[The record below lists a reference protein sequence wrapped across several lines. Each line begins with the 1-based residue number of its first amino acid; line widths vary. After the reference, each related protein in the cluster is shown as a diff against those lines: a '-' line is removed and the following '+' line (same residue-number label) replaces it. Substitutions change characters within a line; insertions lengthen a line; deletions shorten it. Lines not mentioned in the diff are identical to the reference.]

1 MKDKER
7 AKEKKENLKNAGHP
21 YLTGLSIAGGLYYC
35 GTEGVFIGPMILC
48 CMLVGVNLY
57 RLLLAQS
64 TGSLRQ
70 SFGLLHC
77 HRSTHDFNSAVPL
90 IRSPVVQR
98 AK

>member
-1 MKDKER
+1 MRLSD
-7 AKEKKENLKNAGHP
+7 AGHP

-64 TGSLRQ
+64 TGSLQQ

-77 HRSTHDFNSAVPL
+77 HHSTYEFNSAVPL

-98 AK
+98 RNS